1 MPLYGTRILLAEDEA
16 FIAFDIKHIIRE
28 AHGEVVAYAA
38 NLPKA
43 LKLADTPGLS
53 LAILDFQLGP
63 QNSLPVATKLHAAG
77 VPFIFHT
84 ASKAPVL
91 SEIWPGVPILPKPA
105 LLGKLVSTLVSL
117 VAKDLVIAA

>member
-1 MPLYGTRILLAEDEA
+1 MPLSGHRMLLVEDEA
-16 FIAFDIKHIIRE
+16 LIAFDLKNIIRE

-38 NLPKA
+38 SLPKA

-105 LLGKLVSTLVSL
+105 PLGKLVSTLVSL